1 MTFVSNVMTL
11 ACDVSALQAT
21 DGDQKQTKEV
31 RKTDTPASDEGN
43 TEAFV
48 VELIVQGAGGPQRWC
63 LCFQL
68 PSTAEQQCFLMQVF
82 DSKVW
87 QCAIYKTKQMF
98 SLCEVR
104 MTAKHCST

>member
-1 MTFVSNVMTL
+1 MTL

-31 RKTDTPASDEGN
+31 RKTDTPARDEGN
-43 TEAFV
+43 TEAFA
-48 VELIVQGAGGPQRWC
+48 VELIVQGAGGPQGWC
-63 LCFQL
+63 LSFQL
-68 PSTAEQQCFLMQVF
+68 PSTVEQQQFLMQIF

-87 QCAIYKTKQMF
+87 QCATYKTKQMF